1 MSKSFGFDTL
11 ALHAGYTPDDRHGS
25 RAVPIHQT
33 TSYMFHDTEHA
44 ASLYNL
50 EVGGHLYTRI
60 SNPTIAAL
68 ENRLA
73 ALDEGVAAVAVA
85 TGMSA
90 VFLSIIALASQGD
103 HIVASSQMY
112 GGNINLLEHTMS
124 RFGVTTSF
132 VDPTDLDA
140 IAAAIRPNTKMVFG
154 EVIGNPGLDV
164 MDITAVAEVAHAG
177 GVPLVIDATLN
188 TPYLIKPIKH
198 GANIVIHSLTKWIGG
213 HGVAMGGIIIDGGNF
228 DWGQNDRFPT
238 LTKPHFAFQEV
249 NLWEEFGP
257 AAFSMRVRSEGMYNI
272 GPTLSPTNAFHILQ
286 GLETLGMRMER
297 HMSNTA
303 ELIAFLQNH
312 DGVAW
317 VNHPSLADHPC
328 HDVAMRQMPKGAGSI
343 VTMGIKG
350 GRMASQAFIEKV
362 ELASHLANVGDAKTL
377 VIHPGSTTHSHIS
390 ADAMK
395 AAGLTDD
402 LIRISVGLEDIDDI
416 KADFDRAINFA
427 VKKTSSKGA

>member
-140 IAAAIRPNTKMVFG
+140 IAAAIRPNTKMIFG

-164 MDITAVAEVAHAG
+164 MDVSAVAEVAHAG

-188 TPYLIKPIKH
+188 TPYLMKPIKH

-213 HGVAMGGIIIDGGNF
+213 HGVAMGGIIVDGGNF

-362 ELASHLANVGDAKTL
+362 ELASHLANVGDARTL

-416 KADFDRAINFA
+416 KADFDRAIKFA
-427 VKKTSSKGA
+427 VKKISSKGA